1 VVRAAEAAGDAMGMT
16 CAICGW
22 RDATGWTDYEGRR
35 IRACAKC
42 DITSTLPAPV
52 LSGDACIQCGTT
64 TTNGRIRCNACLK
77 RASESATRR
86 HQQRL
91 AQGVCTRCSKP
102 PMPGRKQCAEC
113 SERNRAAQARSKAS

>member
-1 VVRAAEAAGDAMGMT
+1 VRAAEAAGDAMGMT

-52 LSGDACIQCGTT
+52 LSGDACIQCGATT
-64 TTNGRIRCNACLK
+64 DGRARCPACRKRNA
-77 RASESATRR
+77 ATAARR
-86 HQQRL
+86 HQERIDRGQ
-91 AQGVCTRCSKP
+91 CTTCKAP
-102 PMPGRKQCAEC
+102 PVPGGKQCAAC
-113 SERNRAAQARSKAS
+113 RERNRAAMARWKAS